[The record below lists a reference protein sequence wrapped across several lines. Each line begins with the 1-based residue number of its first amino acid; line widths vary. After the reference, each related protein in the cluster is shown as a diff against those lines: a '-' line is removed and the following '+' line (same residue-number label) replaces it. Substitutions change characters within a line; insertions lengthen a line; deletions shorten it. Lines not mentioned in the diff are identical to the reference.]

1 MLIEEP
7 PPRCVRR
14 LTPGVGIVQR
24 AAEDRGDVAEWLMY
38 PPGEG
43 GSDRQDG
50 MHERNCLGGRR
61 PCRATAGGG
70 GSNAWEVSVEID
82 TARVPSPIS
91 RPAAGVRCGDDRERR
106 SEGQGDLGR
115 RVRYRWCHRFVAV
128 YCADDEHMSRF
139 ASGRLRPHG
148 DRSTFDRM
156 ADRRAL
162 PPVMGRCRRVET
174 RRPHRRHP
182 AHRTAPCERFPPCSQ
197 PPYVT

>member
-1 MLIEEP
+1 
-7 PPRCVRR
+7 VQGHRR
-14 LTPGVGIVQR
+14 
-24 AAEDRGDVAEWLMY
+24 
-38 PPGEG
+38 
-43 GSDRQDG
+43 
-50 MHERNCLGGRR
+50 
-61 PCRATAGGG
+61 GG

-148 DRSTFDRM
+148 DRSTLDRM

-174 RRPHRRHP
+174 RRLHSSDRGRLVEPGDRRDRGCDELLGTR
-182 AHRTAPCERFPPCSQ
+182 ADDDRTDDTQRTEQ
-197 PPYVT
+197 PPASDSPRVRSHPTSRRLRGSGSSIRLSSWLILSR